1 MKRPYFI
8 GGNMTTGL
16 LSLLIA
22 LVIFGAILYL
32 LQLVPMDA
40 TVKQIVRVIAIVL
53 IVIYAISVLTKWL
66 K

>member
-1 MKRPYFI
+1 MA
-8 GGNMTTGL
+8 TGL
-16 LSLLIA
+16 LPLLIA

-53 IVIYAISVLTKWL
+53 IVIYAISVLTKWV

>member
-1 MKRPYFI
+1 
-8 GGNMTTGL
+8 MTIASVL
-16 LSLLIA
+16 PLLIA

-40 TVKQIVRVIAIVL
+40 TVKQIARVIAIVL
-53 IVIYAISVLTKWL
+53 LILYAVSVLTKWL